1 METCT
6 EQLRL
11 AFQSAVSRYHMLG
24 SDTGILVGYSGG
36 ADSAALLSLL
46 HGMCTE
52 RGIYLAAMHV
62 HHGIRGAEADRDA
75 AFCAAECE
83 RLGVDFLLRRADIPA
98 MARESGRG
106 LEETARDFRY
116 HVFAE
121 TIASDA
127 RLSCAATAHH
137 ADDNAETVLM
147 NLMRGTGI
155 DGLCGI
161 PPVRESEG
169 MRIIRPLIFAP
180 KQVILGYC
188 RENGINYI
196 SDSTNTDTAYT
207 RNYIRS
213 ELLPGMTMKNPSFA
227 AAVSRM
233 TETLR
238 EDRAYLDAEAARFAE
253 TCSRG
258 PEIDAGMLAGAPRPI
273 ASRTAAMVYARV
285 SAGTLETVHIDA
297 ILRLVRMHR
306 EGAALSLP
314 DRVRAVIGDGRLR
327 FTREPDTVPPVY
339 EMPLHEGIN
348 RPEGQDFALLVRKSG
363 ASDADFQKD
372 KEYLKN
378 IYKLSIHTRVNSDRI
393 DYMPGV
399 RSRRDGDA
407 YVFGGMTRKLKK
419 LYNDRGLSAA
429 ERRQLPVI
437 FDGDGII
444 WVPGFPP
451 ADRVRSGNAADGVG
465 TVLDIDYYYN

>member
-1 METCT
+1 
-6 EQLRL
+6 
-11 AFQSAVSRYHMLG
+11 MLTG
-24 SDTGILVGYSGG
+24 ITGILVGYSGG
-36 ADSAALLSLL
+36 ADSAALLMLL
-46 HGMCTE
+46 HEMCTE

-98 MARESGRG
+98 MARESGCG

-116 HVFAE
+116 RAFAE
-121 TIASDA
+121 AIVSET
-127 RLSCAATAHH
+127 RLTAVATAHH

-147 NLMRGTGI
+147 NLLRGTGI

-180 KQVILGYC
+180 KQIILGYC

-213 ELLPGMTMKNPSFA
+213 ELLPGMTAKNPSFA

-238 EDRAYLDAEAARFAE
+238 EDSAYLEAEAARFAAG
-253 TCSRG
+253 CSIDS
-258 PEIDAGMLAGAPRPI
+258 EIDAGLLAAAPRPI
-273 ASRTAAMVYARV
+273 AVRAAAMVYARI
-285 SAGTLETVHIDA
+285 SDRTLETVHLDA
-297 ILRLVRMHR
+297 ILRLVKTDRD
-306 EGAALSLP
+306 GASVSLP
-314 DRVRAVIGDGRLR
+314 DRVRAVIEDGWLR

-339 EMPLHEGIN
+339 EMLLHEGIN
-348 RPEGQDFALLVRKSG
+348 RPEGQDFALLVRKNG
-363 ASDADFQKD
+363 ASDAVFQKD

-451 ADRVRSGNAADGVG
+451 ADRVRSGDTADGVG